1 MLSVSGKLEVLN
13 HVQLNHV
20 QVGHKNKAEEFWK
33 SVQTAFLRRKDLS
46 YVQDR
51 GHVNQVKR

>member
-1 MLSVSGKLEVLN
+1 MLSVSEKLDDLN

-20 QVGHKNKAEEFWK
+20 QVGHVNKVEEFWK
-33 SVQTAFLRRKDLS
+33 GVQTTFVKRKDLS

-51 GHVNQVKR
+51 GHVG